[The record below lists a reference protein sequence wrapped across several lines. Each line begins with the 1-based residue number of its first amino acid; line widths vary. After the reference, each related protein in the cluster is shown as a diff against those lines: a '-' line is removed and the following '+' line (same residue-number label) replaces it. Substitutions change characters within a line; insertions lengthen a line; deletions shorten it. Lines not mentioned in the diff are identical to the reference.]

1 MHFLIVLCALTLP
14 HTKRWLHFF
23 QYICQFSCT
32 TQISTMGRQQASF
45 ASRIMLWRGF
55 LIVVTSL
62 TVLVA
67 VTDTSASAA
76 FMADEPR
83 SASRDL
89 AIPVGALENGSTGF
103 SDGDGSARAFTRAAV
118 HSKRKNRCGCSLT
131 RKQKLAVGVVI
142 SLGMLLAGFFIYK
155 RGFGRKYALVY
166 VILTPYTK

>member
-118 HSKRKNRCGCSLT
+118 HYKRKNRCGCSLT